1 MPARVGKRE
10 PMEVL
15 RDDGL
20 VAIEW
25 DDGIVSV
32 ACGVLYVESG
42 SPEQL
47 DALEEVHRHLVIISR
62 ESAVGRRRTAS
73 HSWSTERGTAL

>member
-1 MPARVGKRE
+1 MGKRE

-15 RDDGL
+15 RDDGVL
-20 VAIEW
+20 AIEW
-25 DDGIVSV
+25 GDGIVSV

-47 DALEEVHRHLVIISR
+47 EALEEVDRHLVMMSG

-73 HSWSTERGTAL
+73 LAWSSQRGTTL